1 MIETIRKHGGGIMLN
16 QVSGTANM
24 EVKAESVSTTAKKKQ
39 IQTEK
44 MAEKEKSVKVGKEEK
59 AESTEKNLSKM
70 QLKQLKQAIEEANRK
85 ARLTNTAREYSYDEV
100 TNRVCVKITDKDTEK
115 VIREVP
121 TEESLKRITRMLE
134 TAGLVVDEKM

>member
-1 MIETIRKHGGGIMLN
+1 MLS
-16 QVSGTANM
+16 QVNGTANT
-24 EVKAESVSTTAKKKQ
+24 EVKAENISTAVSKQQKTTDK
-39 IQTEK
+39 
-44 MAEKEKSVKVGKEEK
+44 KEKYVEADKETK
-59 AESTEKNLSKM
+59 TESTEKSLSKM

>member
-1 MIETIRKHGGGIMLN
+1 MIS
-16 QVSGTANM
+16 QVGGTANT
-24 EVKAESVSTTAKKKQ
+24 EV
-39 IQTEK
+39 
-44 MAEKEKSVKVGKEEK
+44 MAETVTATKVQQTPKDKDTKGKAVELTQNEKKEKTEG
-59 AESTEKNLSKM
+59 AEQSLSKA

-85 ARLTNTAREYSYDEV
+85 ARLTNTAREYSYDEA
-100 TNRVCVKITDKDTEK
+100 TNRICVKVTDKDTEK